1 VSQKWAA
8 NSAISAV
15 LVRGSIGDYPQVG
28 WDPSL
33 VQTSVPDVNW
43 QTLMPANN
51 IVGREWLQN
60 QLSIAQHLLTSD
72 QINQVMAGF
81 QMPSLLAAKAAE
93 ASGLPLGPLQLD
105 PNVADTCKNGTWSNC
120 GVAIKQQLDRNP
132 ANPIDVAELAALWG
146 AAFDAQ
152 YDVLRKQG
160 YLEKSVPEDERIEE
174 ILNDHLN
181 PLEVAK
187 DHAEDVILDR

>member
-1 VSQKWAA
+1 VAK
-8 NSAISAV
+8 
-15 LVRGSIGDYPQVG
+15 
-28 WDPSL
+28 
-33 VQTSVPDVNW
+33 
-43 QTLMPANN
+43 
-51 IVGREWLQN
+51 
-60 QLSIAQHLLTSD
+60 
-72 QINQVMAGF
+72 
-81 QMPSLLAAKAAE
+81 LLAAKAAE